1 MKLRAIRCD
10 DVIWNEIISISKYK
24 HKQISEIVRESLLKT
39 IQEANK
45 ERFENGS
52 ADWYVARERKLQE
65 IESMINSDKVDLEK
79 LKKVIKEG

>member
-45 ERFENGS
+45 ERFENGR

-65 IESMINSDKVDLEK
+65 IESMINSDKVDLER